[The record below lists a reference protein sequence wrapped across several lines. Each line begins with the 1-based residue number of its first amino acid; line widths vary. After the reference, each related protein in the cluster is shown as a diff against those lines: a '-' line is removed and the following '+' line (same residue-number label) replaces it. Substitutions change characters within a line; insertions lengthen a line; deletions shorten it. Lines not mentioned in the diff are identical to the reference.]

1 MIGILMEYAEQSTSN
16 AQADLFSNQENECKI
31 RQTLSNIHR
40 HVDVFFSV
48 KTLEV
53 KDKMGNPTYVFV
65 RVLPFFS
72 SLASTQKTKSK

>member
-53 KDKMGNPTYVFV
+53 KDKMRNPTYVFV
-65 RVLPFFS
+65 RVLPFFP
-72 SLASTQKTKSK
+72 SLASTQKNEK